1 MNILIL
7 HNEKSGFRNRIKF
20 ILKIK
25 KKLSI
30 KHNVQLKT
38 FRDINSL
45 DLDDVNQSKKDLII
59 ISGGDSSVSFFI
71 NNLKNL
77 DVPFLVIPTGTGND
91 FAKSLNMKLNVKS
104 ILKTIDKFDVQYLT
118 SIISN
123 KNEKIVNFI
132 CFGFAAKVNRL
143 ANRFPRF
150 LGISKYTLATLI
162 SLFGNINESLKIE
175 SKNFNENGDYVLAMF
190 VANSNNFGKHFPELK
205 ENQTHLL
212 LINKISKLKF
222 LYLFSLL
229 QIRKHEGRK
238 EFRLIPVD
246 SLKVSNN
253 YGELFP
259 QADGETISKGAIE
272 MKMEFK
278 NLQFLRN

>member
-45 DLDDVNQSKKDLII
+45 ELDDVNQSKKDL
-59 ISGGDSSVSFFI
+59 

-272 MKMEFK
+272 LKMEFK